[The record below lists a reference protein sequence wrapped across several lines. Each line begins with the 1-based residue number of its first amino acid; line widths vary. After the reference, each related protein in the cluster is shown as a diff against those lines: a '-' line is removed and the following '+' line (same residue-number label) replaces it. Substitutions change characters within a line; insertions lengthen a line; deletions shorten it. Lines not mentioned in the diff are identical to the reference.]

1 MTDNVINSA
10 DRFAKKREEDPEK
23 VVSKSEEQMI
33 RDMVDNMQ
41 AVYDNCT
48 PAVEAAIEL
57 LIAGL
62 LKAGYKPSDFSYED
76 YMLLRESMFS
86 MVMRSRELFHPLQTV
101 AHTFEKLVTD
111 HDNH

>member
-1 MTDNVINSA
+1 MTNVIDSA
-10 DRFAKKREEDPEK
+10 DRFAKKREETIDK
-23 VVSKSEEQMI
+23 TEEQKI
-33 RDMVDNMQ
+33 REMVDEMQ
-41 AVYDNCT
+41 AVYDYCT

-57 LIAGL
+57 LVAGL

-86 MVMRSRELFHPLQTV
+86 MVMRSRGLFHPLQTV

>member
-1 MTDNVINSA
+1 MTDNVIDSA
-10 DRFAKKREEDPEK
+10 DRFTKKREETIDK
-23 VVSKSEEQMI
+23 TEEQKI
-33 RDMVDNMQ
+33 REMVDEMQ
-41 AVYDNCT
+41 AVYDYCT

-57 LIAGL
+57 LVAGL
-62 LKAGYKPSDFSYED
+62 LKAGYKPADFSYED

-86 MVMRSRELFHPLQTV
+86 MVMRSRGLFHPLQTV

>member
-1 MTDNVINSA
+1 MTDNVIDSA
-10 DRFAKKREEDPEK
+10 DRFAKKREEYAEK
-23 VVSKSEEQMI
+23 LVSESDEKKI
-33 RDMVDNMQ
+33 REMVDNMQ
-41 AVYDNCT
+41 AVYDYCT

-57 LIAGL
+57 LVAGL
-62 LKAGYKPSDFSYED
+62 LKAGYKPADFSYED

-86 MVMRSRELFHPLQTV
+86 MVMRSRGLFHPLQTV

>member
-1 MTDNVINSA
+1 MTDNVIDSA
-10 DRFAKKREEDPEK
+10 DRFTKKREETIDK
-23 VVSKSEEQMI
+23 TEEQKI
-33 RDMVDNMQ
+33 REMVDEMQ
-41 AVYDNCT
+41 AVYDYCT
-48 PAVEAAIEL
+48 PAVEAAIQL

-62 LKAGYKPSDFSYED
+62 LKAGYKPADFSYED
-76 YMLLRESMFS
+76 YMMLRESMFS